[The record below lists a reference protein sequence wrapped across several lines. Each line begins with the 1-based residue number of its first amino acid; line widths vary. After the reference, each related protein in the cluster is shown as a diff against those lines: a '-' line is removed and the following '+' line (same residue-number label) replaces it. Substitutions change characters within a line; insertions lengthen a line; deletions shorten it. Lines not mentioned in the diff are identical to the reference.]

1 MKRFF
6 SLFSSL
12 SSLLSLLSLLLLSS
26 CNQDEVIEGEEGGDD
41 PATPYAARV
50 FEYTP
55 APGQFINDVN
65 EQPIASPEAACAW
78 AEERLSEHKYVSLGA
93 FGGYI
98 VAGFDHDVTG
108 DFIIEGNAF
117 NSPQGSSN
125 EPGVVW
131 VMADANKNGLPDDT
145 WVEIHGC
152 DPGAVSNY
160 SVTYRRP
167 ADPGKDVEWTAS
179 DGTTGAVK
187 YMPFVHTQDYYY
199 PAWIEADEYTLTGTL
214 LPSRSTYDPETRR
227 WDNPPFEWGYADNV
241 GSDADGSTVRF
252 QLPDGLK
259 AIRFVKVQSAV
270 MQNCGPLGEVSTEV
284 CSIADCS
291 MLE

>member
-1 MKRFF
+1 MKRVFPLSF
-6 SLFSSL
+6 S
-12 SSLLSLLSLLLLSS
+12 SLLLLALSA
-26 CNQDEVIEGEEGGDD
+26 CNQDEVIERETGGDPVAE
-41 PATPYAARV
+41 PATPYVARV
-50 FEYTP
+50 FDYTP

-65 EQPIASPEAACAW
+65 EPPIASPEAACLW

-117 NSPQGSSN
+117 NSPQGSNN

-131 VMADANKNGLPDDT
+131 VMADANANGLPDDE
-145 WVEIHGC
+145 WVEIHGSEP
-152 DPGAVSNY
+152 DAVRNY

-167 ADPGKDVEWTAS
+167 AGPGMDVEWTAS
-179 DGTTGAVK
+179 DGTGGVVK
-187 YMPFVHTQDYYY
+187 YLPFVHTQDYYY
-199 PAWIEADEYTLTGTL
+199 PAWIKADEYTLTGTF
-214 LPSRSTYDPETRR
+214 LPARSTYDPETRL
-227 WDNPPFEWGYADNV
+227 WANPPFEWGYADNV
-241 GSDADGSTVRF
+241 GSDADGATVRF
-252 QLPDGLK
+252 HLPDGLK